1 MQIKDI
7 DLTLE
12 EITLAYTDTI
22 DNFQNKF
29 ASRRGIYKFIDTYVC
44 YDRIEDIANLYNLLK
59 TNNIQERNAIYNF
72 VWANEEQEVFN
83 KFLELIGED

>member
-12 EITLAYTDTI
+12 EMTLAYTDTI

-29 ASRRGIYKFIDTYVC
+29 ASRKGIGKFIDTFVY

-59 TNNIQERNAIYNF
+59 TNGIEERNAIYNF
-72 VWANEEQEVFN
+72 VWANEEQDVFN
-83 KFLELIGED
+83 KFLEIIGES

>member
-7 DLTLE
+7 ELTLE
-12 EITLAYTDTI
+12 EMALAYAETI

-29 ASRRGIYKFIDTYVC
+29 ASRKGIGKFINTFVY
-44 YDRIEDIANLYNLLK
+44 YDHIEDVANLYNLLK
-59 TNNIQERNAIYNF
+59 ANGIEGRNAIYNF
-72 VWANEEQEVFN
+72 VWANEEQDVFN